1 MRRTFLGVAAICA
14 GALMA
19 SCMSSKKAAQTVDLT
34 GEWNIVTVD
43 GEKLGN
49 ENMPFIGLDTE
60 TKRVYGS
67 AGCNRMMGG
76 FELDSVNAGKI
87 HFSQI
92 ATTRMMCPDMD
103 TEQKI
108 LGALNKVEGYS
119 ETETGI
125 ELTDAEGKTV
135 IVLEKRVQAAVSIND
150 LAGEW
155 IISAVSGE
163 AVKKMEKTPFLAFN
177 IEEKRVH
184 GNAGCN
190 IINGGFSQEEGNA
203 ASLKFS
209 QMISTMM
216 ACPDMDVETQVLKA
230 LNEVASFEKNEDGS
244 VSLLDGNGKV
254 LLTLVKNTGESLV
267 K

>member
-14 GALMA
+14 VALMT
-19 SCMSSKKAAQTVDLT
+19 SCMSSKKTAQTVDLT

-43 GEKLGN
+43 GEKIEN
-49 ENMPFIGLDTE
+49 EKAPFIGLDMNG
-60 TKRVYGS
+60 KRVYGS

-76 FELDSVNAGKI
+76 FELDSVQAGKI

-103 TEQKI
+103 TEHKI

-119 ETETGI
+119 GTENSV

-135 IVLEKRVQAAVSIND
+135 IVLEKRVQAAATLND

-155 IISAVSGE
+155 IISALNGK
-163 AVKKMEKTPFLAFN
+163 AVKKMDKTPFLVFN

-190 IINGGFSQEEGNA
+190 IINGGFSQEEGEE

-216 ACPDMDVETQVLKA
+216 ACPDMEVESQVLKA
-230 LNEVASFEKNEDGS
+230 LGEVRSFKMDRGTS
-244 VSLLDGNGKV
+244 VSLLDEKGNAV
-254 LLTLVKNTGESLV
+254 LTLEKNNGESLA

>member
-1 MRRTFLGVAAICA
+1 MKKTFLGVAAICA
-14 GALMA
+14 GALMV
-19 SCMSSKKAAQTVDLT
+19 SCMSSKKTAQTVDLT

-43 GEKLGN
+43 GEKIGN
-49 ENMPFIGLDTE
+49 ENMPFIGLDAE
-60 TKRVYGS
+60 TKRVYGN

-87 HFSQI
+87 HFGQI

-103 TEQKI
+103 TERKV
-108 LGALNKVEGYS
+108 LGALGKVEGYL
-119 ETETGI
+119 ETEGGI

-135 IVLEKRVQAAVSIND
+135 IVLEKRVQAVASVND

-155 IISAVSGE
+155 IISALNGE
-163 AVKKMEKTPFLAFN
+163 AVKEMDKTPFLAFN

-216 ACPDMDVETQVLKA
+216 ACPDMEVETQVLKA
-230 LNEVASFEKNEDGS
+230 LDAVRSFVVNEDGT
-244 VSLLDGNGKV
+244 VSLLDENGNAQ
-254 LLTLVKNTGESLV
+254 LTLVKNTGESLA